1 MRQSLIAILLLVTQI
16 SIGQLTVR
24 PIQKKQTKKAQTHRA
39 LKAVSPASLP
49 FWEDFSMTKGSNPD
63 SIRIWEGDTASQ
75 WNYDLSKDVFVNATL
90 AVNPPSYNVVTF
102 DGLDVN
108 GDFNTNSDL
117 WADQL
122 QSDTIDLQGRAN
134 VILSFYW
141 QAGGNV
147 EIPEEGDSIRLQF
160 YNPNAAGEKWITEW
174 KKDGGEVLSFQDSV
188 FTQDTVQISSEYLTQ
203 DFVFRFQSFGDKDGP
218 FDAWHLDYIF
228 LAASKINEDYYYSD
242 ISLNV
247 PPSSPIQPY
256 NSIPAN
262 QLLSNISKF
271 EGSIS
276 ITSTALDKPDASSIG
291 IPARYKVE
299 FHELVTN
306 TLIDSTDFGDQPLI
320 PVNEDPFSSRSR
332 LEVQTSDYSLSSLP
346 SLDSIVLETLIYIR
360 ENEDTVFRTLNID
373 QFNDTIRTRQLFHN
387 YYAFDDGTAEYA
399 VGTNIS
405 GAQVAVQFWLEE
417 EDTLTHVDF
426 HFPNIDPI
434 SGGSLLELRIYKDLE
449 SEPIRTQDITVTNAR
464 ELNEFTRYQLS
475 RPLVLADT
483 FYIAYEQS
491 KNEYIG
497 IGFDRNSPE
506 AGQFIYENK
515 TGQWEKNVR
524 LDGAMMI
531 RPVFAQAGDIVLSAE
546 PNEVS
551 HKIYPN
557 PTTGVVQIDGEYHSI
572 TLMDFS
578 GKIWAQESI
587 QKQHDFTNL
596 KAGLYLLTIHRS
608 DGDQTVKIIKR

>member
-1 MRQSLIAILLLVTQI
+1 MRKSLIAILLLVTQI

-24 PIQKKQTKKAQTHRA
+24 PIQKKQTKKVQTHRA

-49 FWEDFSMTKGSNPD
+49 FWEDFSMTSGSNPD

-102 DGLDVN
+102 DGLNAN
-108 GDFNTNSDL
+108 GAFNASSDP

-160 YNPNAAGEKWITEW
+160 YNPNATGEKWITEW

-203 DFVFRFQSFGDKDGP
+203 DFIFRFQSFGDKDGP

-228 LAASKINEDYYYSD
+228 LAAGKINEDFYYSD

-276 ITSTALDKPDASSIG
+276 ITSTALDKPDASAIG
-291 IPARYKVE
+291 IPAQYKVE

-306 TLIDSTDFGDQPLI
+306 NLIDSTDFGDQPLI
-320 PVNEDPFSSRSR
+320 PVNEDPFSARSR
-332 LEVQTSDYSLSSLP
+332 LEVQTSDYSLSTLP

-464 ELNEFTRYQLS
+464 VLNEFTPYQLS

-497 IGFDRNSPE
+497 IGFDRNNPQ

-531 RPVFAQAGDIVLSAE
+531 RPVFAQAGDIVLAAE
-546 PNEVS
+546 PNEVA

-557 PTTGVVQIDGEYHSI
+557 PTTGIVQIDGEYHSI